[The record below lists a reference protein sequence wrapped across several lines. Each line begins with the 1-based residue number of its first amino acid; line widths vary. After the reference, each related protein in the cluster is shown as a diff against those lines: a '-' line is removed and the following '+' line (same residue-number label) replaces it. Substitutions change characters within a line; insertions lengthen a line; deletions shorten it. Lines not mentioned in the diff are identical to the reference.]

1 MRRLVS
7 TDEVRVRLINRQE
20 VALLDVRDEAT
31 FAVAH
36 PLFAASVPL
45 GRLDAQVL
53 DRVPRINTPVVVY
66 DDGESLASK
75 AVDRLVGLGYSDV
88 SVLDG
93 GLSGWQ
99 VAGGELFRDVNVPSK
114 AFGELVEARRHTPS
128 LAAEELQY
136 KLEDLEDLVI
146 LDARRF
152 EEYRT
157 MSIPTATSVPG
168 AELVYRVRELA
179 PRPETL
185 VVVNCAGRTRSIIGA
200 QSLVNAGIPNRVM
213 ALRNGTIGW
222 LLAGLELDR
231 GQSRRFP
238 VVSPRNQSIAA
249 ADARAVAD
257 RAGVRRVSDEQ
268 MQSWIGDNLRTLY
281 RFDVRTPEEFAT
293 GHLPQFRSAPG
304 GQLVQE
310 TDYFAPVRGARI
322 VLVDDDGVRANMTGS
337 WLAQMGWDVHVR
349 DGALQAGSLE
359 TGPWR
364 PRNSPSTLLEAPEPK
379 PYKRPYEGTDNPRE
393 AMQAYL
399 EWEYGLVA
407 QLERD
412 GTHHFRVI

>member
-1 MRRLVS
+1 
-7 TDEVRVRLINRQE
+7 LINRQE

-257 RAGVRRVSDEQ
+257 RFAVQSIQGAVRDTALETLHLYVWVSSGEFPQEFWPGSMVDT
-268 MQSWIGDNLRTLY
+268 SRPPLTVKSL
-281 RFDVRTPEEFAT
+281 PE
-293 GHLPQFRSAPG
+293 
-304 GQLVQE
+304 LVQQALHRGRFVAFRQLDEVE
-310 TDYFAPVRGARI
+310 TLHRIGSPEAANRDQQIQIWSNPVWHGR
-322 VLVDDDGVRANMTGS
+322 L
-337 WLAQMGWDVHVR
+337 
-349 DGALQAGSLE
+349 
-359 TGPWR
+359 
-364 PRNSPSTLLEAPEPK
+364 
-379 PYKRPYEGTDNPRE
+379 
-393 AMQAYL
+393 
-399 EWEYGLVA
+399 
-407 QLERD
+407 
-412 GTHHFRVI
+412 